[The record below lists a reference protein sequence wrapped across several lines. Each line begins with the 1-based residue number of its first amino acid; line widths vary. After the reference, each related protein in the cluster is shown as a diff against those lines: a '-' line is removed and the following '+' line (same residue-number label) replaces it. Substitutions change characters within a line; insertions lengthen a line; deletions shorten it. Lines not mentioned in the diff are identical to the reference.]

1 MKILIA
7 THEPATQQ
15 LLQSALGPLG
25 HELVPVTG
33 TYAWRNLS
41 SGDYAMVLIDQEL
54 DGLDGL
60 DICDQIRR
68 DAGSKPLY
76 VFILAS
82 TASRDGLIDALAAGA
97 NEYLAQP
104 IDPGELRARVKSA
117 AEGLVLHLEM
127 WERAE
132 RLEHALATIKRL
144 EGLLSVC
151 AHCKSIRNALQQWQ
165 KFEDFISDHTDAI
178 CSHGI
183 CPTCADAF
191 KSGLV

>member
-15 LLQSALGPLG
+15 LLQSALSPLG
-25 HELVPVTG
+25 HELVAVTG
-33 TYAWRNLS
+33 TYAWNKES
-41 SGDYAMVLIDQEL
+41 SADHAVMIIDQDL

-68 DAGSKPLY
+68 DAGSQPLY
-76 VFILAS
+76 VFILDPS
-82 TASRDGLIDALAAGA
+82 GSRDGLIDALAAGA
-97 NEYLAQP
+97 NEYLAHP
-104 IDPGELRARVKSA
+104 IDPAELHARVKSA
-117 AEGLVLHLEM
+117 ADQVLRQREIF
-127 WERAE
+127 ERAE
-132 RLEHALATIKRL
+132 RLEHALATVKRL

-151 AHCKSIRNALQQWQ
+151 AHCKSIRDDLQQWQ
-165 KFEDFISDHTDAI
+165 RLEDFLSDHTDAI

-191 KSGLV
+191 KSGAV